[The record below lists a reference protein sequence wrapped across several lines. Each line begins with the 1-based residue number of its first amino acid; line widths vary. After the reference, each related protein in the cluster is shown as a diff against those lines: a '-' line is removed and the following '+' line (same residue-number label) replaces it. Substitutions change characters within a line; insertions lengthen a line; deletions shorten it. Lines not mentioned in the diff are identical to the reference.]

1 MSDLAIDTLVGLT
14 TRLREAGDA
23 ATASE
28 ALALAQTI
36 AKDESLV
43 PTRALGAALIDLAS
57 ALVPWGPG
65 PAVQALFVQAE
76 RVLKAAGDARITFRT
91 RVGRQVTLP
100 LSSLKPV
107 QLPGEP
113 VIVISR

>member
-36 AKDESLV
+36 AQDESLV
-43 PTRALGAALIDLAS
+43 PTRAPSGNVAI
-57 ALVPWGPG
+57 PPN
-65 PAVQALFVQAE
+65 P
-76 RVLKAAGDARITFRT
+76 FR
-91 RVGRQVTLP
+91 
-100 LSSLKPV
+100 SS
-107 QLPGEP
+107 
-113 VIVISR
+113 